1 MAATSSLKEAVRGE
15 KSELVRQLLAENPS
29 GSNSELA
36 AMFKDRMRAKGIK
49 EVRELKQI
57 AQAFANEKAT
67 AKRKA
72 AESGAN
78 GQASAPVAAKRPPA
92 ARTAAS
98 ATTPATSGTFT
109 LHDLT
114 VIEELAVRV
123 GGYDQLL
130 SLIRWI
136 ADKAK

>member
-15 KSELVRQLLAENPS
+15 KSELVRQLLAENPG
-29 GSNSELA
+29 GSNTELA
-36 AMFKDRMRAKGIK
+36 AMFKDRMREKGIK
-49 EVRELKQI
+49 EERELKQI

-72 AESGAN
+72 AESGEN
-78 GQASAPVAAKRPPA
+78 GQASAPVAVKRPSATSPA
-92 ARTAAS
+92 AP
-98 ATTPATSGTFT
+98 PATSGTFT
-109 LHDLT
+109 LQDLT
-114 VIEELAVRV
+114 SIEELAVRV

-130 SLIRWI
+130 SLVRWI